1 MNRFDQFWKQ
11 HISSKGQSFYSKNFM
26 SLISIMFADEPSNR
40 MTLAELLSHPW
51 LNEDVATEEEVIEE
65 MNNRRATIGGTTPD
79 ADVPSSDPNIFE
91 KVMQAHRGEGDVTLE
106 NINVSELKAK
116 PYKEGIS
123 KGNCFYSTSD
133 P

>member
-1 MNRFDQFWKQ
+1 
-11 HISSKGQSFYSKNFM
+11 
-26 SLISIMFADEPSNR
+26 
-40 MTLAELLSHPW
+40 
-51 LNEDVATEEEVIEE
+51 